1 MKKIFFVPKTFQMVL
16 FLSVFNRYKE
26 RPKLENRTLS
36 IIQPLSGLIF
46 FHMVVNL
53 PPLLVPVK
61 PLTLIFVELAFGGLY
76 VSSYDVIF

>member
-16 FLSVFNRYKE
+16 FLIVFNRYKE

>member
-16 FLSVFNRYKE
+16 FLIIFNRYKE

-53 PPLLVPVK
+53 PPLLMPVK
-61 PLTLIFVELAFGGLY
+61 PLILIFVELAFGGLY